1 MQTHGQRWL
10 VILLGTLLLILPV
23 LAQDTRES
31 LGPKD
36 SKAGTKEPHPLTE
49 LMGKLNS
56 SLRPQLRGR
65 HPRVYVTEEGLN
77 ELRQRSRT
85 THRELWQR
93 ALEQVRALRK
103 EAPPAPAQER
113 RAQNE
118 VGIGIAEAALAYKI
132 EGDKKYL
139 DAAKRYMDAAVSY
152 DIWGYTYNK
161 PNVDL
166 AAGHLLY
173 GMGWGYDLALSRPDR
188 NRTQRYREKLS
199 NRRGCLLTY
208 YKPKPGTNILLQ
220 SESHVYSDGGSRRRG
235 VRALRRSRPKRR
247 SGHSW
252 RERFTIACWRPTP
265 KTVITTKVWNT
276 GFSRRHGWSII
287 STRTRTRPA
296 KTYTIGLAF
305 G

>member
-1 MQTHGQRWL
+1 
-10 VILLGTLLLILPV
+10 
-23 LAQDTRES
+23 
-31 LGPKD
+31 
-36 SKAGTKEPHPLTE
+36 
-49 LMGKLNS
+49 MGKLNS

-139 DAAKRYMDAAVSY
+139 NAAKRYLEAAASY
-152 DIWGYTYNK
+152 DVWGYTYNK

-166 AAGHLLY
+166 QPGIYSMEWAG
-173 GMGWGYDLALSRPDR
+173 
-188 NRTQRYREKLS
+188 
-199 NRRGCLLTY
+199 
-208 YKPKPGTNILLQ
+208 
-220 SESHVYSDGGSRRRG
+220 
-235 VRALRRSRPKRR
+235 LRS
-247 SGHSW
+247 S
-252 RERFTIACWRPTP
+252 
-265 KTVITTKVWNT
+265 
-276 GFSRRHGWSII
+276 
-287 STRTRTRPA
+287 
-296 KTYTIGLAF
+296 L
-305 G
+305 